1 MSFLSNAAR
10 LLIGPVADKP
20 EPPVT
25 LQARSHYEYPAFETQ
40 MHEIWNRRGHDT
52 YRSASVKEAL
62 GVPAIFG
69 AVSLIS
75 NTVGSLSMEAFR
87 KGVRMPME
95 DAPRLIQR
103 PNPFS
108 TLRDFLRDTAYY
120 VATRGEAWWY
130 VAVRDPV
137 DDSPMSLYPVPPWEV
152 TVSIEDNDRLR
163 PVIKWADR
171 IIPNDRM
178 RHITY
183 LPDHDG
189 LRGLGPLQLC
199 GAAVSVSV
207 EAQEWAAN
215 FFSGSIPSIIGTTEQ
230 DMTDD
235 ELRQLDNQWVEKPSN
250 LPRWLT
256 NGMVMSDSPFDPE
269 KAQLNEARQS
279 NVGDVARMFSMPGS
293 LLEHQ
298 MSGSSLTYRNDE
310 GIWTDF
316 QRRCLSPHYLEP
328 IEQEMSD
335 LLTRS
340 TVSRFNL
347 KQLLRSDAKTR
358 MEVHQ
363 LAIETGIYDANTA
376 AIEEGYEPGN
386 ADFAPVPFAAPQAVP
401 SSLPPDRELRTAL
414 EDVRCPKC
422 GKLAGRVS
430 GAAEIRCQRCRS
442 LVTVSGVQVRTEPH
456 PLTAAVPAPNITT
469 TVHPPSVTFEAG
481 AFQVAAPDMA
491 PMTELAG
498 SITELAA
505 RPAPANEITVQPAEV
520 HIDEGAVRVEF
531 TPSPVTVEPAQITVE
546 PPNVTI
552 NVPEPKPTARRIER
566 DDNDNIIRIVE
577 ESA

>member
-10 LLIGPVADKP
+10 LLIGPQADMP
-20 EPPVT
+20 EPPIT
-25 LQARSHYEYPAFETQ
+25 LQARSAASEYPSYEDQ
-40 MHEIWNRRGHDT
+40 MAVIWNRGRET

-62 GVPAIFG
+62 GVPSIFG

-75 NTVGSLSMEAFR
+75 NTVGSLSLEAFR

-108 TLRDFLRDTAYY
+108 TLRDFLRNTAFHL
-120 VATRGEAWWY
+120 ATRGEAWWW
-130 VAVRDPV
+130 VAVRDPL
-137 DDSPMSLYPVPPWEV
+137 DGSPLSLYPVPPWEV
-152 TVSIEDNDRLR
+152 TVAINDNDRLR
-163 PVIKWADR
+163 PTIKWADR
-171 IIPNDRM
+171 EMRNEDM

-189 LRGLGPLQLC
+189 LRGIGPLQLC

-215 FFSGSIPSIIGTTEQ
+215 FFSGSIPSIIGTTDQ
-230 DMTDD
+230 DMTSD
-235 ELRQLDNQWVEKPSN
+235 ELKQMDEQWLEKPSN

-256 NGMVMSDSPFDPE
+256 NGLKMSDSPFDPE

-358 MEVHQ
+358 MEVHN
-363 LAIETGIYDANTA
+363 LAITAGIYDSDTA
-376 AIEEGYEPGN
+376 AVEEGYAPGN
-386 ADFAPVPFAAPQAVP
+386 ADFAPVPQAPPQAIP
-401 SSLPPDRELRTAL
+401 TLLPPNRDLARARSRMEELR
-414 EDVRCPKC
+414 CSKC
-422 GKLAGRVS
+422 HKLAGRVS
-430 GAAEIRCQRCRS
+430 GAAEIKCERCGTM
-442 LVTVSGVQVRTEPH
+442 V
-456 PLTAAVPAPNITT
+456 TAA
-469 TVHPPSVTFEAG
+469 
-481 AFQVAAPDMA
+481 
-491 PMTELAG
+491 
-498 SITELAA
+498 
-505 RPAPANEITVQPAEV
+505 
-520 HIDEGAVRVEF
+520 
-531 TPSPVTVEPAQITVE
+531 
-546 PPNVTI
+546 
-552 NVPEPKPTARRIER
+552 
-566 DDNDNIIRIVE
+566 
-577 ESA
+577 